1 MAASALSTEH
11 MAAALQERL
20 SKMDEAIDLLQG
32 LRKETASLVAELFPE
47 AA

>member
-1 MAASALSTEH
+1 VAATTPSTEH
-11 MAAALQERL
+11 MAAALQDRL
-20 SKMDEAIDLLQG
+20 SKMDEAIDLLQA